1 MFTAIKKY
9 LSDRKEY
16 KDAKKAV
23 TLTIMN
29 TYFDYLVAE
38 TEAKEAE
45 KKAYESMTVFGE
57 SFSVEDLR
65 SLIESTDKIASNP
78 ELTTEYYKQVSRQAH
93 EEKMA
98 EMEKDE

>member
-1 MFTAIKKY
+1 
-9 LSDRKEY
+9 
-16 KDAKKAV
+16 
-23 TLTIMN
+23 
-29 TYFDYLVAE
+29 
-38 TEAKEAE
+38 
-45 KKAYESMTVFGE
+45 MTVFGE